1 MGGLSEDNENNTKS
15 MNKTI
20 ITGHLGQDAEIRDV
34 GDTSVISFSVAV
46 TERWKDKQGES
57 KEQTTWFN
65 CEKWGVS
72 SVFASFLTKGTKV
85 LVEGKMTSNEH
96 EGKTYWKLRA
106 QNIEFLT
113 PKQESSTQPKDDL
126 PF

>member
-1 MGGLSEDNENNTKS
+1 MANSRINI
-15 MNKTI
+15 MQRII
-20 ITGHLGQDAEIRDV
+20 ITGHLGQDAEIREVGSTDV
-34 GDTSVISFSVAV
+34 TTFSVGV
-46 TERWKDKQGES
+46 SERWKDKNGDKQER
-57 KEQTTWFN
+57 TDWFN
-65 CEKWGVS
+65 CEKWGAGE
-72 SVFASFLTKGTKV
+72 VFTSFLKKGTKV

-113 PKQESSTQPKDDL
+113 PKQDKSKSEQEYESKYNEL